1 MTGKPFA
8 VNDWK
13 NPTRPYR
20 GHIHRQRSSAKEK
33 NVLHTIVD
41 RNTALSINYSESNLV
56 KYISP
61 SITWTTKRERPSFAN
76 MRRQALPWQR
86 TKMYTR
92 TEKYD

>member
-13 NPTRPYR
+13 NPTRPIEGIY
-20 GHIHRQRSSAKEK
+20 IDTEVQQKK

-56 KYISP
+56 KYIAQHNLDYKERE
-61 SITWTTKRERPSFAN
+61 TQFCQYETTSVALATYKNVHKNREI
-76 MRRQALPWQR
+76 
-86 TKMYTR
+86 
-92 TEKYD
+92 

>member
-56 KYISP
+56 KYIAQHNLDYKERE
-61 SITWTTKRERPSFAN
+61 TQFCQYETTSVALATYKNVHKNREI
-76 MRRQALPWQR
+76 
-86 TKMYTR
+86 
-92 TEKYD
+92 